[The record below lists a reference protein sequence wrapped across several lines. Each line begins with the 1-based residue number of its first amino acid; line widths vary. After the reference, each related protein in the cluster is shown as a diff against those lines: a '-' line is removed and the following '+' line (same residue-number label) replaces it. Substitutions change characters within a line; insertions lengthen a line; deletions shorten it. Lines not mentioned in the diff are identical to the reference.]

1 MREVE
6 VSGVAERLSCGSRR
20 LEWLAAREDVQKIS
34 SKVVDSKFKTL
45 TQSWSSL
52 MTTSQRRNEK
62 REVLEFANVL

>member
-1 MREVE
+1 
-6 VSGVAERLSCGSRR
+6 

-34 SKVVDSKFKTL
+34 SKVVDSKFKAL

-52 MTTSQRRNEK
+52 MTKSQRRNEK

>member
-1 MREVE
+1 
-6 VSGVAERLSCGSRR
+6 LK
-20 LEWLAAREDVQKIS
+20 WLAAREDVQKIS

-62 REVLEFANVL
+62 HEVLEFADVL